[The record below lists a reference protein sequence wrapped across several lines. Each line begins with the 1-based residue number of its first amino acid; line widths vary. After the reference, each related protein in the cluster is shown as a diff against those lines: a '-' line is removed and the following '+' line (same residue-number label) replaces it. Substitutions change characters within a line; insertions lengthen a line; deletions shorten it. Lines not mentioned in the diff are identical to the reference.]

1 MGQLDLFEW
10 KGWQFQVA
18 QNPSTANQQFT
29 QMDSFFAINEH
40 TVGPILKPAF

>member
-18 QNPSTANQQFT
+18 QNPSAANQQLT
-29 QMDSFFAINEH
+29 QMDSFFSGNEH
-40 TVGPILKPAF
+40 TVGRI